1 MIISFYAIF
10 LPAAAFSHSQFSHL
24 CARNNTELFGKLP
37 LKKKNAVEQQDSA
50 VLQIPASQLPGIE
63 TSEFCCWIF
72 LKLAQLSLSSHTSL
86 LCAVMLPNSMCTMPH
101 VPPTVARTC

>member
-37 LKKKNAVEQQDSA
+37 LKKKKCCGATGQCCVANPCFPAPWDRNVG
-50 VLQIPASQLPGIE
+50 VL
-63 TSEFCCWIF
+63 
-72 LKLAQLSLSSHTSL
+72 L
-86 LCAVMLPNSMCTMPH
+86 LDFPKTG
-101 VPPTVARTC
+101 PT